1 MACLCFCSLFGCCT
15 MHSDP
20 GRMGK
25 GLRRARPENLKDPPQ
40 QKGESPSF
48 GPCVS
53 TCSSITPM
61 LDPCLAGSLS
71 DYTNIILFLTFN
83 TFQRNKK
90 EGVFALAI
98 RYYVYIFPS
107 LLLVF
112 ASPASCFCKHTINSG
127 RPWLAALP
135 LRRMSDACPESRT
148 ASAAGQPDG
157 QGADAVQSSGSETKT
172 VAIRSSSTLE
182 NCLRLPVR
190 M

>member
-1 MACLCFCSLFGCCT
+1 
-15 MHSDP
+15 
-20 GRMGK
+20 MGK
-25 GLRRARPENLKDPPQ
+25 GLRRARPENLKSNLYICWTHPNRR
-40 QKGESPSF
+40 G
-48 GPCVS
+48 CVR
-53 TCSSITPM
+53 
-61 LDPCLAGSLS
+61 

-98 RYYVYIFPS
+98 RYYIYIFPS

-127 RPWLAALP
+127 RPGLAALA
-135 LRRMSDACPESRT
+135 LRRMFGACPESRT

-157 QGADAVQSSGSETKT
+157 QGADAVQSSGSETRT
-172 VAIRSSSTLE
+172 VAIHSSSTLE